1 MPRVAKS
8 RIADSDRAKRPDFS
22 IPNAADR
29 HRGAALHHEEA
40 ARQHREAAMHYESGQ
55 HEKASHHALLAHA
68 HQLQAEEDAR
78 DAAKARLGNGR
89 HDSH

>member
-1 MPRVAKS
+1 MTRVGKN

-40 ARQHREAAMHYESGQ
+40 ARQHREAAKHYDSGQ
-55 HEKASHHALLAHA
+55 HEKASHHALLAQA
-68 HQLQAEEDAR
+68 RQLQAEEDAKE
-78 DAAKARLGNGR
+78 AAKAHLGNGR
-89 HDSH
+89 HDSP